1 MYEMEYLA
9 MGSSRL
15 ELVVTNFQPEAKDII
30 VLELQHPQ
38 KQPLPAFS
46 AGSHLEVYLA
56 NGLIRHYS
64 LLNCSTEMHRYV
76 IAVGLANQS
85 RGGSQ
90 YIHHNIRVGDTLKVS
105 HPRNNFPLVATEEY
119 CFIAGGIGITPI
131 LSMIHWCI
139 KNNKKWRL
147 IYALRNKQR
156 ASFYEDLIK
165 LSLDNI
171 QFHFKDEN
179 EQQHIN
185 VKQIAQSLSENEHVY
200 CCGPNTMMQSV
211 QQATQHLPTEH
222 VHFEW
227 FSGPI
232 IENSE
237 NSKIQTTDSFTLKLN
252 RSGKDIQV
260 MADQSIL
267 DALEQEGF
275 ELPFSCRAGI
285 CRSCETTVCS
295 GIPDHQDLI
304 LSDEERAENKTM
316 LICVSRAK
324 SHIIELDL

>member
-1 MYEMEYLA
+1 MYEMESLA
-9 MGSSRL
+9 MESSLL
-15 ELVVTNFQPEAKDII
+15 ELVVTNFQSEAKDTV

-38 KQPLPAFS
+38 KQLLPRFS

-64 LLNCSTEMHRYV
+64 LLNCSSEMHRYV
-76 IAVGLANQS
+76 IAVGLANEG

-105 HPRNNFPLVATEEY
+105 HPRNNFPLLAAEEY

-139 KNNKKWRL
+139 KNHKKWRL
-147 IYALRNKQR
+147 IYALRHKQR
-156 ASFYEDLIK
+156 ASFYEDLIQRAPN
-165 LSLDNI
+165 NI
-171 QFHFKDEN
+171 QFHFNDEN
-179 EQQHIN
+179 EQQHLNIEDL
-185 VKQIAQSLSENEHVY
+185 VKSLTENEHVY
-200 CCGPNTMMQSV
+200 CCGPNAMMQSV
-211 QQATQHLPTEH
+211 QQATQYLPKER

-227 FSGPI
+227 FSAPVCDD
-232 IENSE
+232 SR
-237 NSKIQTTDSFTLKLN
+237 IQTTDSFTLKLKH
-252 RSGKDIQV
+252 SGKEIQV

-285 CRSCETTVCS
+285 CRTCETTVCS
-295 GIPDHQDLI
+295 GTPDHQDMI
-304 LSDEERAENKTM
+304 LSDEERAENKTI

-324 SHIIELDL
+324 SQIIELDL

>member
-1 MYEMEYLA
+1 ME
-9 MGSSRL
+9 SSLL
-15 ELVVTNFQPEAKDII
+15 ELVVTNFKSEAKDTI
-30 VLELQHPQ
+30 VLELQNLQ

-46 AGSHLEVYLA
+46 AGSHLEVSLA

-64 LLNCSTEMHRYV
+64 LLNCSSETHRYV
-76 IAVGLANQS
+76 IAVGLANES

-90 YIHHNIRVGDTLKVS
+90 YIHQNIRVGDMLKVS
-105 HPRNNFPLVATEEY
+105 HPRNNFPLLATEEY

-139 KNNKKWRL
+139 KNHKKWRL
-147 IYALRNKQR
+147 IYALRHKQR

-165 LSLDNI
+165 LAPDNI
-171 QFHFKDEN
+171 KFHFNDEN
-179 EQQHIN
+179 EQQHLN
-185 VKQIAQSLSENEHVY
+185 VEQIVQSLTENEHVY
-200 CCGPNTMMQSV
+200 CCGPNAMMQSV
-211 QQATQHLPTEH
+211 QQATQHLPIER

-227 FSGPI
+227 FSAPVLDD
-232 IENSE
+232 
-237 NSKIQTTDSFTLKLN
+237 SKVQATDSFTLKLK
-252 RSGKDIQV
+252 RSGKEIQV
-260 MADQSIL
+260 MANQSIL

-285 CRSCETTVCS
+285 CRTCETTVSS
-295 GIPDHQDLI
+295 GTPDHQDMI

-324 SHIIELDL
+324 SPTIELDL

>member
-1 MYEMEYLA
+1 ME
-9 MGSSRL
+9 SSL
-15 ELVVTNFQPEAKDII
+15 FALVVTHVQAEAKDTL

-38 KQPLPAFS
+38 RQDLPQFS
-46 AGSHLEVYLA
+46 AGSHLEVYLE

-64 LLNCSTEMHRYV
+64 LLNCSSERQRYV
-76 IAVGLANQS
+76 IAVGLAQDG

-90 YIHHNIRVGDTLKVS
+90 HIHQKIRVGDTLKVS
-105 HPRNNFPLVATEEY
+105 SPRNNFPLLDADAY

-139 KNNKKWRL
+139 KNHKKWRL
-147 IYALRNKQR
+147 IYALRHKQR
-156 ASFYEDLIK
+156 ASFYEDLIQ
-165 LSLDNI
+165 LAPENI
-171 QFHFKDEN
+171 QFYFNDEHA
-179 EQQHIN
+179 QQHLN
-185 VKQIAQSLSENEHVY
+185 VEEIVKNLNASEHIY
-200 CCGPNTMMQSV
+200 CCGPNAMMQSV
-211 QQATQHLPTEH
+211 QQAAQHLAPER

-227 FSGPI
+227 FSAPVL
-232 IENSE
+232 EHSA
-237 NSKIQTTDSFTLKLN
+237 IQTSDSFTLKLK
-252 RSGKDIQV
+252 RSGKEIQV

-295 GIPDHQDLI
+295 GTPDHQDMI
-304 LSDEERAENKTM
+304 LSDEERAENKSM

-324 SHIIELDL
+324 SQMIELDL